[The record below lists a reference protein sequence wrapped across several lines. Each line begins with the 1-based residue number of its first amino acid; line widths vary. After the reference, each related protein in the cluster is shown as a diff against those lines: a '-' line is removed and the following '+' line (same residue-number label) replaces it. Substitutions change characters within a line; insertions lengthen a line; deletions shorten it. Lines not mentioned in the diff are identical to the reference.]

1 MGSVIRKSAFLVKY
15 YIDMF
20 NRLEHRLLLHTPSGA
35 GGRKWCR
42 NALESLKTRP

>member
-1 MGSVIRKSAFLVKY
+1 MGSVIGKSAFLV
-15 YIDMF
+15 F

-35 GGRKWCR
+35 GGRKWRR